1 MAGYWPRFFLR
12 FDWPWLRLGPV
23 LPWIRGFSRAVSGFG
38 QVLWSDLREKH
49 AFMTSVMAG
58 YWLSYFFAFSQT
70 EIPWVPEV
78 FSRGFAARVL
88 GLRLTKLVV
97 ARKNKPLV
105 PRVSRSMKT
114 RKRKKK
120 KKLANTQPSRLSTTH
135 AFRAWLDRNRAWK
148 ASCTQG
154 RTETRSRSTKT
165 QKSEANV
172 LPSWSNKRG

>member
-38 QVLWSDLREKH
+38 QVLRSDLREKH

-88 GLRLTKLVV
+88 GLRPTKLVV

-114 RKRKKK
+114 RKTNKQKKRIGQYPAIT
-120 KKLANTQPSRLSTTH
+120 LINSACFSRLTWPKL
-135 AFRAWLDRNRAWK
+135 RV
-148 ASCTQG
+148 
-154 RTETRSRSTKT
+154 
-165 QKSEANV
+165 KS
-172 LPSWSNKRG
+172 LLHTG